1 MRPGFEDQAAGLR
14 RLLHRAPPQVLSV
27 VCCGPHAVSW
37 LADQAKLKA
46 AQGSSVVAF
55 DELDCCGNLADS
67 LGVAPRFDLLQAVEG
82 EVPLEMAGL
91 SVGRGL
97 QLLSSARLARA
108 LPGADRRFAA
118 RLADTC
124 RRLQLGA
131 DLWLVHSRPG
141 AGNGL
146 SALAMA
152 AHRMMLVVE
161 GNARSV
167 TEAYALLKQVR
178 RGPWPQIDLALAGD
192 AARGDETLVANL
204 IEVVQQNTRL
214 AVRRVR
220 SLEACVAAANAVQGR
235 RDQRYLERVMVIAQ
249 RAPMALGF

>member
-27 VCCGPHAVSW
+27 VCCGPRAVSW

-55 DELDCCGNLADS
+55 DELDCCGNLADA
-67 LGVAPRFDLLQAVEG
+67 LGVAPRFDLLQAVER
-82 EVPLEMAGL
+82 EVSLEMAKQA
-91 SVGRGL
+91 VGRGL
-97 QLLSSARLARA
+97 SLLSSARLARA

-118 RLADTC
+118 RLGDTC

-152 AHRMMLVVE
+152 AHRMMVVVE

-167 TEAYALLKQVR
+167 TEAYALLKQIR
-178 RGPWPQIDLALAGD
+178 RGPWPQIDLAVVGGASV
-192 AARGDETLVANL
+192 DETLVANL
-204 IEVVQQNTRL
+204 IDVVQQNTHL

-220 SLEACVAAANAVQGR
+220 AMEACVAAANVVVGR
-235 RDQRYLERVMVIAQ
+235 RDERYLERVMVIAQ
-249 RAPMALGF
+249 RAPMALSV

>member
-46 AQGSSVVAF
+46 GQGSSVVAF
-55 DELDCCGNLADS
+55 DELDCCGNLADA
-67 LGVAPRFDLLQAVEG
+67 LGVSPRFDLLQAVER
-82 EVPLEMAGL
+82 EVPLEMARL
-91 SVGRGL
+91 AVGRGL
-97 QLLSSARLARA
+97 SLLSTARLSRA

-124 RRLQLGA
+124 RRLQLGV

-152 AHRMMLVVE
+152 AHRMMVVVE

-167 TEAYALLKQVR
+167 TEAYALLKQIR
-178 RGPWPQIDLALAGD
+178 RGPWPQIDLAVAG
-192 AARGDETLVANL
+192 GVDETLVANL
-204 IEVVQQNTRL
+204 IDVVHQNTHL

-220 SLEACVAAANAVQGR
+220 GLEACVAASAVLGR
-235 RDQRYLERVMVIAQ
+235 RDERYLERVMVIAQ
-249 RAPMALGF
+249 SAPMALSV